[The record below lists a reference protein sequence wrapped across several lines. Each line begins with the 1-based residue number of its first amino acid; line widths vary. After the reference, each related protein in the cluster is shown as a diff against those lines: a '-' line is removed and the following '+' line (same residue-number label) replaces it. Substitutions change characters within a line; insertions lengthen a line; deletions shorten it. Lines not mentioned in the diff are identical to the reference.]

1 MTDNTDVSAAVEAA
15 QATANSNDAL
25 AGNIERLEF
34 RPMPDPRKHDDDEPV
49 YRSDAEGL
57 RSAALSFAARS
68 MPTNT
73 FTPART
79 G

>member
-1 MTDNTDVSAAVEAA
+1 MTDNTDVSAVVEAA
-15 QATANSNDAL
+15 QATANLTNAL
-25 AGNIERLEF
+25 EGNTQRPDF
-34 RPMPDPRKHDDDEPV
+34 TPMPDHRKHDDDEPA